1 MSFVAFLSIAKIK
14 VTRLRAAAPHH
25 CQKAG
30 LWTRIRLDQK
40 LFPGS
45 GIICFGSRSS
55 LEEKNQLRI
64 CLKWKDSDP
73 DPENLELLKV
83 AAGSGMNLTEFTHHC
98 QTLSN
103 IFAALTPPRRKFQ
116 LLCERMAALEQD
128 SEMLVYRI
136 NQVPSNLPT
145 EFFILFFL
153 PAFCTSVFSVPKKF
167 IVIRSNTIKF

>member
-64 CLKWKDSDP
+64 CFKWKDP

-167 IVIRSNTIKF
+167 IVIRSNTI